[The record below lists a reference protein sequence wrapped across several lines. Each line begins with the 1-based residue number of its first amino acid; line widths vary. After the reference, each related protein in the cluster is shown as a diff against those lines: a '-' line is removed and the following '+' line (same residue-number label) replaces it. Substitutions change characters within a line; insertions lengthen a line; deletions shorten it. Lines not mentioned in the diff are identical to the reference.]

1 MTPKR
6 FNALVFAH
14 AKAEGRHALPWRA
27 TTDPYRILVS
37 EVMLQQTQVERVIPY
52 YERFLKRFP
61 SVADLAQAPLSDVLL
76 LWQGLGYNRRAKM
89 LHEAAKVVMNDFG
102 GRIPETIEELEAL
115 PGVGHYTAR
124 AVAAFSSNLDVIF
137 IETNIRTAVI
147 HAFFPDKETVSD
159 RDVMTVLEKSFPRGR
174 AREWYSALMDYGA
187 SLKRQGVRVNTK
199 STAYTKQKAFEGSS
213 RQARGAILRTLL
225 LGPKREAGL
234 LTVLGAERS
243 VQVKDAL
250 AALHEEGLV
259 ERVRGA
265 YRLPR

>member
-1 MTPKR
+1 MTSKR

-14 AKAEGRHALPWRA
+14 AKAEGRHTLPWRA
-27 TTDPYRILVS
+27 TTDSYRILVS

-61 SVADLAQAPLSDVLL
+61 SVADLAKAPLSEVLA

-89 LHEAAKVVMNDFG
+89 LHEAAKVVIRDFG
-102 GRIPETIEELEAL
+102 GRIPETVEELESL

-147 HAFFPDKETVSD
+147 HAFFPNEETVSD
-159 RDVMTVLEKSFPRGR
+159 RDVMAVLEKSFPTGR

-187 SLKRQGVRVNTK
+187 SLKRQGVRINRK
-199 STAYTKQKAFEGSS
+199 STTYTKQKTFKGSS
-213 RQARGAILRTLL
+213 RQARGAILRALL
-225 LGPKREAGL
+225 SGPKREAGL
-234 LTVLGAERS
+234 VTVLGTERS
-243 VQVKDAL
+243 VQLKDAL
-250 AALHEEGLV
+250 KALHAEGLV
-259 ERVRGA
+259 ERVRGV